1 MHDKPIAAGKSSFDL
16 IEVDKVFAALAL
28 EKGSSL
34 LDIACGIGNYS
45 LAAAE
50 RIGPDGIV
58 YAVDLWEEGIAT
70 LKNAAAA
77 RKLNNIKAMVSDVGK
92 SLPVEANSID
102 LCLMATVLHDLIE
115 IKADRT
121 ALTETA
127 RVLKP
132 GGTFAVIEFKEI
144 EPPPGPPIHIRLS
157 PEKLLSIVEPYGF
170 RQEQQ
175 IDIGPYHYLAIYLK
189 K

>member
-16 IEVDKVFAALAL
+16 IEADKVFTALAL
-28 EKGSSL
+28 KKGSTF
-34 LDIACGIGNYS
+34 LDIACGAGNYT

-50 RIGPDGIV
+50 RIGVDGTA
-58 YAVDLWEEGIAT
+58 YAIDLWEEGVAT
-70 LKNAAAA
+70 LKSRAAS
-77 RKLNNIKAMVSDVGK
+77 RKLNNIRAMIGDVGK
-92 SLPVEANSID
+92 SLPVEENSID

-121 ALTETA
+121 ALTETV
-127 RVLKP
+127 RVLKS
-132 GGTFAVIEFKEI
+132 GGIFAVIEFKKI

-157 PEKLLSIVEPYGF
+157 PEELRSLLEPYGF
-170 RQEQQ
+170 REEKQ
-175 IDIGPYHYLAIYLK
+175 IDAGPYNYLALYTK